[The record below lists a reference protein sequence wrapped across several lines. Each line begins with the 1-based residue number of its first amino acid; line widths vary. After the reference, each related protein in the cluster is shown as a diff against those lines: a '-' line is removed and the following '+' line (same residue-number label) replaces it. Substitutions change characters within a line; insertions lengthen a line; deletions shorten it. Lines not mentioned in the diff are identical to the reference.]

1 MRVLIIGSGGRE
13 HALAWKLGQSREKP
27 DILVAPG
34 NGGTARE
41 ARNADLPPGG
51 IDRLMEFIRAHKVD
65 FVIPGTELPL
75 VNGIVD
81 ACARAGVLCFGPAAY
96 AARLEGSKS
105 FAKEIMRE
113 AGVPTADF
121 AVFNDYA
128 AAEKYVRDRKRPLA
142 VKADGLAA
150 GKGVIM
156 AAGAEDAVAALRG
169 MMLEKRFG
177 PAGETVVVEDAIA
190 GEEISLLALCHD
202 ETLVLLPAARDHKRA
217 LDGDNGPNTG
227 GMGAYSPAPVLPE
240 NRMGEIAALAMRP
253 VLKTMKKRGVPY
265 SGVLYAGLMLTADGP
280 KVLEYNVR
288 FGDPECQ
295 ALLMRFKGDL
305 LELMVDCARGCL
317 SGAPNAVGAQ
327 RTPQTDDCAR
337 GCLRDE
343 ALRPSSTTPPGLAP
357 NDPEASGEGTA
368 SRVCS
373 PQWTE
378 ETALCVVVAAEGYP
392 GGYRKG
398 MTVGGIEA
406 AEARVPGKIKVFH
419 AGTVAERGEIRAS
432 GGRVLGV
439 TALGADLREAQEHAY
454 AAVADIRLEHAFFR
468 RDIGGRVLK
477 AAGSMPGACGFC
489 PERPDAARGEGR
501 PPLADSNG
509 SGT

>member
-1 MRVLIIGSGGRE
+1 MRILIIGSGGRE

-34 NGGTARE
+34 NGGTALE
-41 ARNADLPPGG
+41 ARNADLPSGG
-51 IDRLMEFIRAHKVD
+51 VDRLMEFIREHKVD

-75 VNGIVD
+75 VNGIAD

-105 FAKEIMRE
+105 FAKEVMRE

-128 AAEKYVRDRKRPLA
+128 AAEKYARGRKRPLA

-150 GKGVIM
+150 GKGVVM

-177 PAGETVVVEDAIA
+177 PAGETVVIEDALT
-190 GEEISLLALCHD
+190 GEEVSLLAVCR
-202 ETLVLLPAARDHKRA
+202 EEALVLLPAARDHKRA

-240 NRMGEIAALAMRP
+240 SRMEEIADLVLRP

-280 KVLEYNVR
+280 RALEFNVR

-305 LELMVDCARGCL
+305 LELLIDCA
-317 SGAPNAVGAQ
+317 SGRLN
-327 RTPQTDDCAR
+327 DAR
-337 GCLRDE
+337 GTAGKAHPPQAAGCGSGRPGNTLPRTGST
-343 ALRPSSTTPPGLAP
+343 RPSALALNGLQACAGP
-357 NDPEASGEGTA
+357 ADSG
-368 SRVCS
+368 VCS
-373 PQWTE
+373 PLWTD
-378 ETALCVVVAAEGYP
+378 ETALCVVMAAEGYP
-392 GGYRKG
+392 GEYRKG
-398 MTVGGIEA
+398 MTIGGIDE
-406 AEARVPGKIKVFH
+406 AEAGVPGKIKIFH
-419 AGTVAERGEIRAS
+419 AGTVAEQGRIRAS

-439 TALGADLREAQEHAY
+439 TALGADLREAQERAY
-454 AAVADIRLEHAFFR
+454 AAVAGIRLERAFFR
-468 RDIGGRVLK
+468 RDIGDGGLRAFK
-477 AAGSMPGACGFC
+477 
-489 PERPDAARGEGR
+489 
-501 PPLADSNG
+501 
-509 SGT
+509 

>member
-1 MRVLIIGSGGRE
+1 
-13 HALAWKLGQSREKP
+13 LAWKLGQSREKP

-34 NGGTARE
+34 NGGTARD
-41 ARNADLPPGG
+41 ARNAAMPPGG

-81 ACARAGVLCFGPAAY
+81 ACTCAGVLCFGPAAY

-128 AAEKYVRDRKRPLA
+128 TAEKYVRDRKRPLA

-169 MMLEKRFG
+169 MMLEKQFG
-177 PAGETVVVEDAIA
+177 PAGETVVIEDALA
-190 GEEISLLALCHD
+190 GEEVSLLAVCRD
-202 ETLVLLPAARDHKRA
+202 ETLVLLPTAQDHKRA
-217 LDGDNGPNTG
+217 LDGDRGLNTG

-240 NRMGEIAALAMRP
+240 CRMGEIADSMMLP

-280 KVLEYNVR
+280 KVLEFNVR

-305 LELMVDCARGCL
+305 LELMVDCARGRL
-317 SGAPNAVGAQ
+317 SGASHAAGTKRILQA
-327 RTPQTDDCAR
+327 DDCAGGR
-337 GCLRDE
+337 QGDA
-343 ALRPSSTTPPGLAP
+343 ALGSGSTTHPDFALNAP
-357 NDPEASGEGTA
+357 QASAGDTS
-368 SRVCS
+368 SRLCS
-373 PQWTE
+373 PDWTD

-392 GGYRKG
+392 GEYRKG
-398 MTVGGIEA
+398 MTVEGIEA

-419 AGTVAERGEIRAS
+419 AGTVAEQGKVLAS

-439 TALGADLREAQEHAY
+439 TALGASLREAQERAY
-454 AAVADIRLEHAFFR
+454 AAVADIRIEHTFFR
-468 RDIGGRVLK
+468 RDIGGRGLK
-477 AAGSMPGACGFC
+477 AADSASGASGPY
-489 PERPDAARGEGR
+489 PERPDTVRGGR
-501 PPLADSNG
+501 RPSLAGSNG

>member
-1 MRVLIIGSGGRE
+1 VRILIIGSGGRE
-13 HALAWKLGQSREKP
+13 HALAWTLGQSREKP
-27 DILVAPG
+27 ERLVAPG

-51 IDRLMEFIRAHKVD
+51 IDRLMEFIRERKVD

-75 VNGIVD
+75 VNGIAD
-81 ACARAGVLCFGPAAY
+81 ACARAGVLCFGPVAY
-96 AARLEGSKS
+96 AARLEGSKA
-105 FAKEIMRE
+105 FAKEVMRE

-128 AAEKYVRDRKRPLA
+128 VAEKYVRDRKRPLA
-142 VKADGLAA
+142 IKADGLAA
-150 GKGVIM
+150 GKGVVM

-169 MMLEKRFG
+169 MMLENRFG
-177 PAGETVVVEDAIA
+177 PAGETVVIEDALA
-190 GEEISLLALCHD
+190 GGEVSLLAVCRD
-202 ETLVLLPAARDHKRA
+202 ETLVLLPAAQDHKRA
-217 LDGDNGPNTG
+217 WDGDKGPNTG
-227 GMGAYSPAPVLPE
+227 GMGAYSPAPILPE
-240 NRMGEIAALAMRP
+240 SRMGEIADLVLRP

-280 KVLEYNVR
+280 RVLEFNVR

-305 LELMVDCARGCL
+305 LELLVDCA
-317 SGAPNAVGAQ
+317 SGRLKEISEVSDHK
-327 RTPQTDDCAR
+327 RIFDETPAMPAASFPMPVRSPLWTD
-337 GCLRDE
+337 
-343 ALRPSSTTPPGLAP
+343 
-357 NDPEASGEGTA
+357 
-368 SRVCS
+368 
-373 PQWTE
+373 

-392 GGYRKG
+392 GEYRKG
-398 MTVGGIEA
+398 MTVGGIEE

-419 AGTVAERGEIRAS
+419 AGTVAEQGQVRAS

-439 TALGADLREAQEHAY
+439 TALGADLREAQERAY

-468 RDIGGRVLK
+468 RDIGGGGLK
-477 AAGSMPGACGFC
+477 AVRAGQRASGPC
-489 PERPDAARGEGR
+489 PARPDAERGEER
-501 PPLADSNG
+501 PPFAAPGG